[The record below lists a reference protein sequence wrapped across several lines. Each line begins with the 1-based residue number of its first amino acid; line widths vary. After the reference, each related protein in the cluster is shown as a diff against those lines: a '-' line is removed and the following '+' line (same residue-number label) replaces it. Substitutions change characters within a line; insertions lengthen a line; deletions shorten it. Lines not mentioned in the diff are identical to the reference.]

1 MSDMLVKLY
10 SLEEDI
16 ALIRDLASQGILIKR
31 ALPPD
36 RYKIVKYVRETFSGG
51 EGWAGECEVS
61 LSHFPIS
68 CYIAVKEK
76 KIIGFGCYDGTAK
89 GYFGPT
95 GVSEGYRKRGIGK
108 ALLVKCL
115 ISMREEGYG
124 YGIIGWPAEEA
135 VEFYKKAVDG
145 IVIEDKG
152 NGIYQRMI
160 ES

>member
-10 SLEEDI
+10 SLEEDT
-16 ALIRDLASQGILIKR
+16 ALIRDLASQGILVKR

-36 RYKIVKYVRETFSGG
+36 RYKIVEYVRSTFSEE

-68 CYIAVKEK
+68 CFIAVKDK
-76 KIIGFGCYDGTAK
+76 KIIGFGCYDATAK

-95 GVSEGYRKRGIGK
+95 GVSKEHRKKGIGK
-108 ALLVKCL
+108 ALLLKCL

-124 YGIIGWPAEEA
+124 YGIIGWPAEDA
-135 VEFYKKAVDG
+135 LEFYKKAVDG
-145 IVIEDKG
+145 IVIEDKA

-160 ES
+160 GS